1 MEEEEKSKV
10 TVQGCL
16 IVGLVIGGGMILVS
30 TLNAGINILLD
41 FIQALMPFVL
51 GGGAIYLI
59 YTAIFKR

>member
-10 TVQGCL
+10 TVRGCL